1 MPVVDLLFPVR
12 GGPVPL
18 DHGYLLFSALSAR
31 LDGLHE
37 RRDIGV
43 FNLRGSQTAQGQ
55 LELETGSLRLRCS
68 TEALPLLLPL
78 SGITLELAGVRV
90 RLGNPGVRA
99 LTKPTSLSARVVTFK
114 HSLDEQSFH
123 GAAVKF
129 LAEMGCSGR
138 PYVGRRRV
146 VRIAGKKVVGFA
158 LDVSGLSPES
168 SLLLQE
174 QGLGG
179 RRHMGCGLFLPTRL
193 RGPASSEKKAS
204 DWREP

>member
-1 MPVVDLLFPVR
+1 MPVVDLLFPAL

-31 LDGLHE
+31 IPQLHE

-43 FNLRGSQTAQGQ
+43 FNLRGDRVGPDSLG
-55 LELETGSLRLRCS
+55 LEGGTLRLRCS

-78 SGITLELAGVRV
+78 SGSALELAGRPV
-90 RLGNPGVRA
+90 RLGVPTVRA
-99 LTKPTSLSARVVTFK
+99 LPKPASLSARVVTFK

-123 GAAVKF
+123 AATLKF
-129 LAEMGCSGR
+129 MAELGCTGR
-138 PYVGRRRV
+138 PHVGRRRV
-146 VRIAGKKVVGFA
+146 IRIAGKKVVGFA
-158 LDVSGLSPES
+158 LDVSELSPES
-168 SLLLQE
+168 SLKLQE

-193 RGPASSEKKAS
+193 RSPAGHGMEARPRSE
-204 DWREP
+204 P